1 MLNQIKETSKD
12 VLSFEEAK
20 ALAKYDLMTKDEK
33 ALTNKLLNFNQK
45 SIELQNK
52 IVNTDND
59 KIRQQLDNELEKTNK
74 AISALKVQLRPTNKK
89 FTQSAFKAKVTKRL
103 IIYY

>member
-1 MLNQIKETSKD
+1 MADISILKNDILFLLNQIKETSKD

-33 ALTNKLLNFNQK
+33 ALTNKLFNFNQK

-52 IVNTDND
+52 IANTNND
-59 KIRQQLDNELEKTNK
+59 KIKQQLDNELEKTNK
-74 AISALKVQLRPTNKK
+74 AISSN
-89 FTQSAFKAKVTKRL
+89 
-103 IIYY
+103 IICHFSCSLW